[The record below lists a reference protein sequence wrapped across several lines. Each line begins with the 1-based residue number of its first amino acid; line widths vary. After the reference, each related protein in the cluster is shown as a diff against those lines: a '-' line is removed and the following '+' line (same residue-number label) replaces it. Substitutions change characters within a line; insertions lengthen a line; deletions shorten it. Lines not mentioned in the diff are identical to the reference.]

1 MFINEELKSFL
12 LNKFFGLF
20 FMHYLCAQKY
30 QNKNE
35 SCLFIIFGFVAE
47 QLF

>member
-20 FMHYLCAQKY
+20 FYALSLCSKISE
-30 QNKNE
+30 KNE

-47 QLF
+47 